1 MGPGLPDPPVSY
13 AALRVSGKCGYGHD
27 SASAVMGPQPGE
39 TPASRPFLLAI
50 VGAGII
56 SCSAILVTLAGTGGA
71 TTTFFRCAL
80 ALPALGALAAR
91 ERRRLGPR
99 QRRARLAAAGS
110 GLLLGTD
117 LVLWNHA
124 IAEVGAGVATVLGN
138 LQVLFVAAAAWALL
152 GERPRRAYLAALP
165 VVLAGVVLV
174 SGLADHGP
182 AGARALPGIGYGV
195 ASSITYAGFLL
206 IFRQSS
212 AGPAPGTA
220 FISGPLFDATAGS
233 AAAAVV
239 LGLVFGG
246 LSFAPPWPAL
256 GWLALLSV
264 SSQTIG
270 WLLITSSLRRLPA
283 AVASLLLLLQPAGS
297 LVLAAVILGEQPT
310 LLQVAGAVLVCGGIV
325 AANGV
330 VPWLRRRPV
339 PAVTP

>member
-1 MGPGLPDPPVSY
+1 VGFEDLRRGSPDVLGVCKIDGRIGRP
-13 AALRVSGKCGYGHD
+13 A
-27 SASAVMGPQPGE
+27 GE
-39 TPASRPFLLAI
+39 VDRQ
-50 VGAGII
+50 VG
-56 SCSAILVTLAGTGGA
+56 
-71 TTTFFRCAL
+71 R
-80 ALPALGALAAR
+80 
-91 ERRRLGPR
+91 
-99 QRRARLAAAGS
+99 AAGAVEH
-110 GLLLGTD
+110 GD
-117 LVLWNHA
+117 
-124 IAEVGAGVATVLGN
+124 GVARVTQGCRDR
-138 LQVLFVAAAAWALL
+138 ATD
-152 GERPRRAYLAALP
+152 RPL
-165 VVLAGVVLV
+165 
-174 SGLADHGP
+174 
-182 AGARALPGIGYGV
+182 
-195 ASSITYAGFLL
+195 
-206 IFRQSS
+206 
-212 AGPAPGTA
+212 
-220 FISGPLFDATAGS
+220 
-233 AAAAVV
+233 AAVV